1 MRHENSNAWYCMCY
15 THACVSSARTIRKV
29 TFMNNKLNFFVNF
42 YNIPIDIEQLGLSLY
57 KDIFEFNVKN

>member
-1 MRHENSNAWYCMCY
+1 
-15 THACVSSARTIRKV
+15 
-29 TFMNNKLNFFVNF
+29 MNNKLNFLVNF